1 MPSLNVFNDHA
12 PKPEWVVDFFER
24 GDAFLTNNS
33 LGPDQDDRFK
43 RFLRHSALI
52 SDENKTL
59 KTTPFFTLVKK
70 MGVNSE
76 AAWGLIYT
84 QLAYANPQIKWY
96 IDNMPLSVSCS
107 RQSLED
113 SLTALNLTSKV
124 AQQIVRSYKRLC
136 GMQMGTVL
144 HFGTT
149 VSEGKKLVSLTRTPC
164 AVRDPRVI
172 LYALYRYAEACVD
185 YYEFTLSHLMDTG
198 NQSGGIS
205 PVKLFGLTE
214 DELSV
219 TLRGLSAQYPDF
231 INATFT
237 HGLNRI
243 VLYGP
248 EKKSEDML
256 KLFP

>member
-1 MPSLNVFNDHA
+1 MAKESLNSFADHA
-12 PKPEWVVDFFER
+12 PKPKWIVDFFEK
-24 GDAFLTNNS
+24 GDDFIKSNT
-33 LGPDQDDRFK
+33 LGPMQIGMFK
-43 RFLRHSALI
+43 KFLSHANLI
-52 SDENKTL
+52 ADNKTTDFYRL
-59 KTTPFFTLVKK
+59 IQKI
-70 MGVNSE
+70 GVNKES
-76 AAWGLIYT
+76 AWGLIYI
-84 QLAYANPQIKWY
+84 QLAYRNAEIKWY
-96 IDNMPLSVSCS
+96 IDNMQMGVTYNRKALEERLMAEDVSEKDAHS
-107 RQSLED
+107 IMK
-113 SLTALNLTSKV
+113 A
-124 AQQIVRSYKRLC
+124 YKRLC
-136 GMQMGTVL
+136 ETPLGTVL

-149 VSEGKKLVSLTRTPC
+149 APGGRKLDSLTRTPC

-185 YYEFTLSHLMDTG
+185 YYEFTLSHLMDTA

-214 DELSV
+214 DDVSA

-243 VLYGP
+243 VLHGP
-248 EKKSEDML
+248 EKQSEDIL